1 MRPLF
6 LLALLAFALP
16 VHAQPAAGVERQ
28 VQQLFEQRCAECHG
42 RDLPANKRKGN
53 KQMFLDAQSTRAE
66 LDKVKALILGNPA
79 DSSIIQKVIEPSED
93 DRMPPKGA
101 RLTPAQVNLLR
112 QWIAGNTP
120 GTADGPPSSTVIKR
134 AELFRAA
141 FADLQDAPAGSRRY
155 FRYLTLHNLRNAGDS
170 AASLRADRAAVSKTL
185 NSLSTESRI
194 AVPVALGTDQVLLRF
209 DLRDYG
215 WDAAKWDLLAAA
227 YPYEIEPPL
236 PTKTERD
243 TRQVTGTVLPIIRA
257 DWFVFAATQP
267 PFYERLLAAP
277 GESSLPN
284 SDAKLEQQLGLHAL
298 QNIRAG
304 RVQRAAFTDSGVSD
318 SNRMIERH
326 ALAGGGYYWK
336 SYDFA
341 NERGAGDLIRNPLGP
356 PEANYRRAFQHDGGE
371 IIWSLPNGLQ
381 GYLLSTAKG
390 AVIPRGPTGIV
401 KDPDGPQGAVMNGV
415 SCMRCHSAG
424 MRQPKGGEANVA
436 STHRQA
442 HDALD
447 DAEQRLFDRLYADAG
462 ALTRQLNDDG
472 ARFKAAARR
481 AGVTEEAWFTQAE
494 EPVSWLYGRFK
505 ADITARTLASEL
517 DLDPADVRR
526 QLREYEGAGDAQ
538 MNSLLQRLPKGI
550 KRQNFIADFALL
562 GRVFNLGNAR
572 RFSPVVFEEFRET
585 TGAGEVP
592 EPGVPGR
599 GAGNEFV
606 NSLGMKFVPVP
617 GTDVNFSI
625 WETRKQ
631 DYEAYAKSRGGVD
644 TSWQNV
650 EYKGQKVSF
659 APDHPVVNVSH
670 DDAKAFCAWLT
681 AKERQEGR
689 LPAGASYRLPTDLE
703 WSAAVGLPKENGA
716 TPEARDMKLAGVYPW
731 GNQFPPPQGAGNFAD
746 ITSSAA
752 FGANWTFIQGY
763 RDGFATTSPVGSFA
777 ANSHGLF
784 DLSGNVWEW
793 CEDFFDGKNGARV
806 LRGGSWVDLDAGI
819 LLSSFRVIGTP
830 GSRFG
835 DFGFRCVL
843 VGGQSR

>member
-1 MRPLF
+1 MSIPRISLW
-6 LLALLAFALP
+6 LAATVAVVGALP
-16 VHAQPAAGVERQ
+16 IRAQSAAVVERQ

-42 RDLPANKRKGN
+42 RDLTANKRKGN
-53 KQMFLDAQSTRAE
+53 KQILLDAQSTLVE
-66 LDKVKALILGNPA
+66 LDKVKALVLGNPA
-79 DSSIIQKVIEPSED
+79 DSSIIQKVVEPSED

-101 RLTPAQVNLLR
+101 RLTTEQVNLLR

-120 GTADGPPSSTVIKR
+120 ATADGPPPSTAIKR
-134 AELFRAA
+134 ADLFRAA
-141 FADLQDAPAGSRRY
+141 LADLQGAPASSRRY

-227 YPYEIEPPL
+227 YPYEIEPAL

-243 TRQVTGTVLPIIRA
+243 TRQATGTVLPIIRA

-267 PFYERLLAAP
+267 PFYEQLLAAP
-277 GESSLPN
+277 GQSRLPD
-284 SDAKLEQQLGLHAL
+284 SDTKLEQQLGIQVL

-356 PEANYRRAFQHDGGE
+356 PETNYRRAFQHDGGE
-371 IIWSLPNGLQ
+371 IIWSLPNGMQ

-390 AVIPRGPTGIV
+390 DVIARGPTGIV

-442 HDALD
+442 HGALD
-447 DAEQRLFDRLYADAG
+447 DTEQRLFDRLYSDA
-462 ALTRQLNDDG
+462 ATVTRQLNDDG

-494 EPVSWLYGRFK
+494 EPVSRLYGRFK
-505 ADITARTLASEL
+505 SDITARTLASEL
-517 DLDPADVRR
+517 DLDPADVQR

-562 GRVFNLGNAR
+562 SRVFNLGQAR
-572 RFSPVVFEEFRET
+572 VTESVTFEEFRET
-585 TGAGEVP
+585 TRGEEVI
-592 EPGVPGR
+592 
-599 GAGNEFV
+599 
-606 NSLGMKFVPVP
+606 NSTPPTPASVLP
-617 GTDVNFSI
+617 
-625 WETRKQ
+625 
-631 DYEAYAKSRGGVD
+631 
-644 TSWQNV
+644 
-650 EYKGQKVSF
+650 
-659 APDHPVVNVSH
+659 
-670 DDAKAFCAWLT
+670 
-681 AKERQEGR
+681 R
-689 LPAGASYRLPTDLE
+689 LPQSEPPPPAVLPQPLPRTHTTNDLDLMSLLAMFFISPLAATFLTLSICRKWSVGCGGGAL
-703 WSAAVGLPKENGA
+703 VF
-716 TPEARDMKLAGVYPW
+716 LAGYFISLIVF
-731 GNQFPPPQGAGNFAD
+731 GLIMTAAG
-746 ITSSAA
+746 
-752 FGANWTFIQGY
+752 
-763 RDGFATTSPVGSFA
+763 
-777 ANSHGLF
+777 
-784 DLSGNVWEW
+784 
-793 CEDFFDGKNGARV
+793 K
-806 LRGGSWVDLDAGI
+806 
-819 LLSSFRVIGTP
+819 
-830 GSRFG
+830 
-835 DFGFRCVL
+835 
-843 VGGQSR
+843 